1 MAFGPVRFSPP
12 ECCSSAPT
20 FPQPP
25 RLLPGSQRSGRS
37 LSDAQGWRHVCQ
49 GTGAGL
55 LQPKADRPRWV
66 SVPVGVSSRS
76 RGMLRRAGPSLR
88 HVLLERANS
97 AGHSLRFSKAK
108 MSRPVQARR
117 LEGVDKNIWV
127 EFVKLATTHATVNLG
142 QGFPDFPPP
151 DFLREAFVRA
161 VSGENHMLHQYTRAF
176 GHPPLVKILA
186 QFFGKLLGQELDPL
200 TNVMVTVGAY
210 QALFC
215 CFQALVDEGD
225 EVIIIEPFFD
235 CYEPMVK
242 MAGGTPMFIPLRPK
256 APKAG
261 QLMSSADW
269 QLDPAELA
277 SKFSKRT
284 KAVVLNSPNNPL
296 GKVFS
301 RGELELIA
309 DLCVKH
315 DALCISDE
323 VYEWLVYDGKEH
335 VRIASL
341 PGMWDR
347 TVSIGS
353 AGKTFSATGWK
364 VGWTVGPTRLLQH
377 LRTVHQNSV
386 YHCAT
391 AAQEAVAQGFQRE
404 LERLGQAD
412 SYFAHLARELQG
424 KRDRL
429 VQSLDAA
436 GMKPIVPEGTYFLVA
451 DISAFASDVPN
462 TTGSDEPYD
471 SRFAKWMVKN
481 KGLAAIPLS
490 AFYSGPHK
498 NDYSRFI
505 RFCFAK
511 EDATLKAANDILQ
524 KWKREK
530 AGP

>member
-1 MAFGPVRFSPP
+1 
-12 ECCSSAPT
+12 
-20 FPQPP
+20 
-25 RLLPGSQRSGRS
+25 
-37 LSDAQGWRHVCQ
+37 
-49 GTGAGL
+49 
-55 LQPKADRPRWV
+55 
-66 SVPVGVSSRS
+66 
-76 RGMLRRAGPSLR
+76 
-88 HVLLERANS
+88 
-97 AGHSLRFSKAK
+97 

-127 EFVKLATTHATVNLG
+127 EFVKLATTYATVNLG

-161 VSGENHMLHQYTRAF
+161 VGGEDHMLHQYTRAF

-186 QFFGKLLGQELDPL
+186 QLFGKLLGQELDPL
-200 TNVMVTVGAY
+200 SNVMVTVGAY
-210 QALFC
+210 QALYC

-242 MAGGTPMFIPLRPK
+242 MAGGTPVFVPLRP
-256 APKAG
+256 
-261 QLMSSADW
+261 
-269 QLDPAELA
+269 
-277 SKFSKRT
+277 
-284 KAVVLNSPNNPL
+284 
-296 GKVFS
+296 VFG

-309 DLCVKH
+309 ELCVKH

-353 AGKTFSATGWK
+353 AGKTFSVTGWK
-364 VGWTVGPTRLLQH
+364 VGWTVGPPRLLQH

-391 AAQEAVAQGFQRE
+391 AAQEAVAQGFRRE

-412 SYFAHLARELQG
+412 SYFTSLVRELQG

-451 DISAFASDVPN
+451 DISAFASDVPDVP
-462 TTGSDEPYD
+462 GSDEPYD

-490 AFYSGPHK
+490 TFYSGPHK
-498 NDYSRFI
+498 NEYSRFI

-511 EDATLKAANDILQ
+511 EEATLKAANDILQ